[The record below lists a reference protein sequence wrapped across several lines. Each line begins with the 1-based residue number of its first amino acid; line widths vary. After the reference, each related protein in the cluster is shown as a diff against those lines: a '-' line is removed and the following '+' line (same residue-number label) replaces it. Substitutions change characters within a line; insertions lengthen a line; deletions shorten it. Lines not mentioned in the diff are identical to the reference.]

1 MVQQKQQYR
10 TYKEVHFK
18 DLKNK
23 KFHSISIGK
32 PIPGMKIK
40 LLNNG
45 KFSRKRGEI
54 IIYGNQVADGY
65 LNKKK
70 IRTNSSFQK
79 NKSYFKTEITD
90 F

>member
-1 MVQQKQQYR
+1 MAQTEATVSC

-45 KFSRKRGEI
+45 KF
-54 IIYGNQVADGY
+54 
-65 LNKKK
+65 LKKEK
-70 IRTNSSFQK
+70 LLFMVIK
-79 NKSYFKTEITD
+79 LLMGI
-90 F
+90 